1 MYLAEIWNKYIRL
14 FVNYITNKNQSMFL
28 NQNSKLSKW
37 SFEAYFMKYKT
48 RLIMS
53 KFKKWLY
60 NLQFLVE
67 SAHHF

>member
-28 NQNSKLSKW
+28 NQNSELSKW